1 MQLTQSERLKMS
13 LLSTIIDSLFII
25 FTIIIV
31 LILVGS
37 YLKISEE
44 IFFIILICAFLAG
57 ILCFLSLNC
66 WMRSPS
72 SIILGYK
79 LEAENNQKWRIIISN
94 FLHYSLLF
102 LNVIVYEEDFH
113 VAFKLI
119 GIVSLFD
126 LVYPFFS
133 TDSVWFTA
141 KLMKVKIVKPK
152 KKEHDNDGIVI

>member
-1 MQLTQSERLKMS
+1 MHLTQGERLKMS

-44 IFFIILICAFLAG
+44 IFFIILICVFLAG
-57 ILCFLSLNC
+57 IFCFLFLNC
-66 WMRSPS
+66 WTRSPS

-94 FLHYSLLF
+94 FLHYGLLF

-126 LVYPFFS
+126 LVYPFFFHRLCVVHS
-133 TDSVWFTA
+133 
-141 KLMKVKIVKPK
+141 
-152 KKEHDNDGIVI
+152 

>member
-1 MQLTQSERLKMS
+1 MQLPQSERLKMS

-44 IFFIILICAFLAG
+44 IFFIILICAFLVG

-94 FLHYSLLF
+94 FLHYSL
-102 LNVIVYEEDFH
+102 
-113 VAFKLI
+113 
-119 GIVSLFD
+119 
-126 LVYPFFS
+126 FFEC
-133 TDSVWFTA
+133 DC
-141 KLMKVKIVKPK
+141 I
-152 KKEHDNDGIVI
+152 

>member
-1 MQLTQSERLKMS
+1 MHLTQGERLKMS

-44 IFFIILICAFLAG
+44 IFFIILICVFLAG
-57 ILCFLSLNC
+57 IFCFLFLNC
-66 WMRSPS
+66 WTRSPS

-94 FLHYSLLF
+94 FLHYGLLF

-113 VAFKLI
+113 VVFKLI